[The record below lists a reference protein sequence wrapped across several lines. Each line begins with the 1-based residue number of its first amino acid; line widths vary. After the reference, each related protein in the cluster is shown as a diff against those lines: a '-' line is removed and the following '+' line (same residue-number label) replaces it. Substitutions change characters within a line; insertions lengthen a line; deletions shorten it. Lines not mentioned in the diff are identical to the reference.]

1 MCWRE
6 IWVHLKKLHTSSALV
21 YNDLKGVVK
30 VEIKNNKINQ
40 LVKIIES
47 ELKQREFT
55 VEEFQDLIIK
65 LQTAIDLRRYELDRE
80 LFWFFK
86 QGYGV

>member
-1 MCWRE
+1 M
-6 IWVHLKKLHTSSALV
+6 

-80 LFWFFK
+80 LF
-86 QGYGV
+86 

>member
-1 MCWRE
+1 MLRP
-6 IWVHLKKLHTSSALV
+6 SSDLV

-30 VEIKNNKINQ
+30 VENKNNKINQ

-80 LFWFFK
+80 LF
-86 QGYGV
+86 

>member
-1 MCWRE
+1 ME
-6 IWVHLKKLHTSSALV
+6 
-21 YNDLKGVVK
+21 N
-30 VEIKNNKINQ
+30 KNNKINQ
-40 LVKIIES
+40 LVEIIES

-80 LFWFFK
+80 LF
-86 QGYGV
+86 